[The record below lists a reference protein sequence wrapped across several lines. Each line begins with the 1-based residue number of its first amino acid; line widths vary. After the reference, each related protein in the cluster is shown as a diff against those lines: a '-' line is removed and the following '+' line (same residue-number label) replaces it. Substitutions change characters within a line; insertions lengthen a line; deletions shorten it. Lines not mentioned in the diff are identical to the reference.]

1 MKRSLFCACALTV
14 ASAPATAA
22 SCGAHEQALREAKT
36 ITWPDLYRRQ
46 DVAGLAA
53 FLTDTFVMI
62 GADGQTSTRSEEIA
76 WLRAHP
82 WQPNDFQYAID
93 FVECP
98 APNIALIVGRGR
110 SVRVDD
116 KGRPVAHQYASSNV
130 LVLDQGRWRA
140 AMSHVSGETSVA
152 LGGEKK

>member
-1 MKRSLFCACALTV
+1 MKTLSIFACVLMV

-22 SCGAHEQALREAKT
+22 SCGLHEQALREAKT

-46 DVAGLAA
+46 DVAGLGA

-62 GADGQTSTRSEEIA
+62 GADGSISTRSEEIA

-82 WQPNDFQYAID
+82 WQPNDFQYFID
-93 FVECP
+93 IVDCP
-98 APNIALIVGRGR
+98 APNVALIVGRGR
-110 SVRVDD
+110 SVRIDD
-116 KGRPVAHQYASSNV
+116 KGRPVAHQYASSNI
-130 LVLDQGRWRA
+130 LVLDQGRWRG

-152 LGGEKK
+152 LGGDRK